1 MNWCDRLSGVTNAC
15 LPPQPSGNFIHLDPR
30 DKLTP
35 LVFIVPHEGTIEMDK
50 FVEMRTF
57 AAVVDAGSFVGA
69 ADSLDMSKAAV
80 SRYIGDLEARLGVRL
95 LQRTTRRLSLTD
107 EGDVFY
113 ARCKELLGGIDEA
126 EAEITS
132 RSGEA
137 IGSLRVTVPV
147 SFGLLHLAELWG
159 QFKALHPKVIL
170 DVTLADRVV
179 DLVEEG
185 FDLAIRIAT
194 LPSSSLICRKLSS
207 TRMVLCASPEY
218 LKRAGSPRHPSELGG
233 HSVLAFSY
241 WSARDEWSFVG
252 PEGPVSVKT
261 FPCIRSNNGDVCRAG
276 ALQHQ
281 GIILQPTF
289 IVGADLASGALT
301 ELLPE
306 FKAGELGIYAV
317 YGSRKHVSPKVR
329 MLLELLVD
337 WLKTPRWEYQ

>member
-1 MNWCDRLSGVTNAC
+1 
-15 LPPQPSGNFIHLDPR
+15 
-30 DKLTP
+30 
-35 LVFIVPHEGTIEMDK
+35 MDK
-50 FVEMRTF
+50 FLQMRTF
-57 AAVVDAGSFVGA
+57 SAVVDVGSFVGA
-69 ADSLDMSKAAV
+69 ASALDMSKAAV
-80 SRYIGDLEARLGVRL
+80 SRYVSDLETRLGVRL
-95 LQRTTRRLSLTD
+95 LHRTTRRLSLTD

-113 ARCKELLGGIDEA
+113 ARCKELLNGIEEA

-159 QFKALHPKVIL
+159 HFKTLHPKVTL
-170 DVTLADRVV
+170 DVTLSDRVV

-185 FDLAIRIAT
+185 FDLAIRIAS

-218 LKRAGSPRHPSELGG
+218 LKRAGMPRHPGELRE

-241 WSARDEWSFVG
+241 WSDRDEWSFAG
-252 PEGPVSVKT
+252 SSGTVSVKT
-261 FPCIRSNNGDVCRAG
+261 QPSIRSNNGDICRAG

-281 GIILQPTF
+281 GVILQPTF
-289 IVGADLASGALT
+289 IVGADLASGALV
-301 ELLPE
+301 EVLPGY
-306 FKAGELGIYAV
+306 KAGELGIYAV

-329 MLLELLVD
+329 VLLDLLVE
-337 WLKTPRWEYQ
+337 WFKRPRWKDQSPAGNRAARSRRSP